1 MSVALVR
8 VEHERILEA
17 THISVTFSK
26 TMAVLVRVV
35 PSTLSHPTSLT
46 DVVIESNQ
54 LPGEFFPSV
63 HNDPNLRTYT
73 FVDEFYRG

>member
-1 MSVALVR
+1 MS
-8 VEHERILEA
+8 
-17 THISVTFSK
+17 
-26 TMAVLVRVV
+26 VLVRVV
-35 PSTLSHPTSLT
+35 QSTLSHSTSLT